1 MKKATKILLLITFLS
16 VSFVNAEAV
25 NLQGLWKYYGNVFDG
40 SQKRFDNINISVER
54 DSVHFYINKTQ
65 ISKGFLRNDTIFVE
79 QGSEFYYVDWI
90 RIVNKDSLISSITA
104 NNSIPT
110 FSFSRLDLNGE
121 WEQTNY
127 GRIILPAADVAD
139 VADGAVRA
147 VVGIDTCTIV
157 QEKDSVYF
165 YVSSDLLAK
174 GYLIMDSLI
183 LVTGF
188 DGIGIDYFT
197 VFSNDSFYKHSPL
210 IEAIDEVVFSRI
222 NNVVGIKELKNKLSQ
237 PITVNL
243 SRNQLYV
250 VSENKQI
257 ERVRIYSMQGEI
269 MKTKI
274 IGHNSFGLN
283 VSDLVHGMYVLE
295 IQFNDQKKIRHS
307 FVIK

>member
-1 MKKATKILLLITFLS
+1 MRSITKILLLTTFLS
-16 VSFVNAEAV
+16 VSFVNAETV

-40 SQKRFDNINISVER
+40 SQKRFDNIDISVER
-54 DSVHFYINKTQ
+54 DSVHFYINETQ

-79 QGSEFYYVDWI
+79 QGSELYFIEWI

-127 GRIILPAADVAD
+127 GRIILPAGDND
-139 VADGAVRA
+139 DGAVPA

-165 YVSSDLLAK
+165 YDSSDLLAK
-174 GYLIMDSLI
+174 GYLKRDSLI
-183 LVTGF
+183 VVTGF

-197 VFSNDSFYKHSPL
+197 VLSNDSFYKNSPL

-222 NNVVGIKELKNKLSQ
+222 NNVVGIKELKN
-237 PITVNL
+237 NL
-243 SRNQLYV
+243 LKPVVINLTNNQLSV

-257 ERVRIYSMQGEI
+257 ESVRIYSMQGKI
-269 MKTKI
+269 MKNKI
-274 IGHNSFGLN
+274 VGKNSFGLN

-295 IQFNDQKKIRHS
+295 IQLNDQKKIRHS

>member
-1 MKKATKILLLITFLS
+1 MKTAIKILLLITFLN
-16 VSFVNAEAV
+16 VSFVNAETI

-65 ISKGFLRNDTIFVE
+65 AAKGFLKNDTIFVE
-79 QGSEFYYVDWI
+79 QGYEFYYVDWI

-165 YVSSDLLAK
+165 YDSSDLLAK

-183 LVTGF
+183 LITGF

-197 VFSNDSFYKHSPL
+197 VLSNDSFYKNSPL

-222 NNVVGIKELKNKLSQ
+222 NNVVGIKELKNNLLK
-237 PITVNL
+237 PVVINL

-257 ERVRIYSMQGEI
+257 ESVRIYSMQGKI
-269 MKTKI
+269 MKNKI
-274 IGHNSFGLN
+274 IGKNSFGIN

-295 IQFNDQKKIRHS
+295 MQFNNQNKLRHL

>member
-1 MKKATKILLLITFLS
+1 MKTAIKILLLTTFLS
-16 VSFVNAEAV
+16 FSFVNAEII

-54 DSVHFYINKTQ
+54 DSVHFYINETQ

-127 GRIILPAADVAD
+127 GRIILPAGDND
-139 VADGAVRA
+139 DGAVPA
-147 VVGIDTCTIV
+147 VVGRDTCTIV
-157 QEKDSVYF
+157 QEKDSVFF
-165 YVSSDLLAK
+165 YESSDFLAK
-174 GYLIMDSLI
+174 GYLKKDSLI
-183 LVTGF
+183 VVTGF

-197 VFSNDSFYKHSPL
+197 VVSNDSFYKYSPL
-210 IEAIDEVVFSRI
+210 LEAVDEVVFSRI
-222 NNVVGIKELKNKLSQ
+222 EKVVGIKGIKTNLLK
-237 PITVNL
+237 PVVINL
-243 SRNQLYV
+243 TDNQLSV

-257 ERVRIYSMQGEI
+257 ESVRIYSMQGKI

-295 IQFNDQKKIRHS
+295 IQLNDQKKIRHP